1 MLSHKAVARRVLD
14 RRLEG
19 VRHCVGPRPLCGW
32 IKAVRDALGMSTY
45 ELGSR
50 LGVRAARVTQIERAE
65 VAGTLRLASLE
76 RTAEALGC
84 ELCYALVPKEP
95 LEQMVRRQAFA
106 KAAAALGASTTH
118 DVGGRA
124 DGEEEGALL
133 ADVMAEQLDA
143 LAHELIDRRGLW
155 RADTRS
161 EPS

>member
-1 MLSHKAVARRVLD
+1 MLPHKAVDRRVLD

-19 VRHCVGPRPLCGW
+19 VRDCVGPRPLCGW
-32 IKAVRDALGMSTY
+32 IKAVRDALGMSTF

-50 LGVRAARVTQIERAE
+50 LGVGGARVTQIERAE
-65 VAGTLRLASLE
+65 VTGTLRLASLQ
-76 RTAEALGC
+76 RSAEALGC
-84 ELCYALVPKEP
+84 ELCYTLVPKEP
-95 LEQMVRRQAFA
+95 LEQMVRRQALA
-106 KAAAALGASTTH
+106 KAAAALGTSTKH

-124 DGEEEGALL
+124 DGEEGALL
-133 ADVMAEQLDA
+133 ADVMADQLAA